1 MYILFYQTLNHSSSP
16 THFCYQKK
24 KIQSSTWALFIYL
37 LTTQSHVDVMFF
49 TLVYFKWLFVEDRIS
64 IFFVF
69 PNMEN
74 DVEDVSPTV
83 LS

>member
-1 MYILFYQTLNHSSSP
+1 
-16 THFCYQKK
+16 
-24 KIQSSTWALFIYL
+24 
-37 LTTQSHVDVMFF
+37 MFF